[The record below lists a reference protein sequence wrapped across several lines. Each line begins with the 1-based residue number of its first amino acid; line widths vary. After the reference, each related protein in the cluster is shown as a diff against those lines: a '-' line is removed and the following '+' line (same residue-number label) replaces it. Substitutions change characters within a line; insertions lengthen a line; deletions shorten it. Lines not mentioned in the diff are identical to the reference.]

1 MRRCGVLDGLASPGV
16 SCLVSGTVLDGV
28 DVMDQKVR
36 ENRLRRA
43 AIRQGLKLNKSRQRD
58 PRGLTFDKWLV
69 VDASMNVIVPG
80 GEFITLDQVEE
91 LLGVWA

>member
-1 MRRCGVLDGLASPGV
+1 
-16 SCLVSGTVLDGV
+16 
-28 DVMDQKVR
+28 MDQDLKVR
-36 ENRLRRA
+36 ENKLRRA
-43 AIRQGLKLNKSRQRD
+43 AVRQGLKLNKSRQRD

-69 VDASMNVIVPG
+69 VDASMNVVPG